1 MANVST
7 ARKMGVAARI
17 VGEHVKGSRVLGAV
31 MSGARATLKHFT
43 AVAHQLWLE
52 ITGFA
57 FLVFAAAG
65 GFATYREYNSFHAG
79 KGTSSHLALAAG
91 FTLVFGWFGLSSF
104 WRAKAR
110 SRR

>member
-1 MANVST
+1 MAKVST
-7 ARKMGVAARI
+7 GRKLGIAARI
-17 VGEHVKGSRVLGAV
+17 AGEHVKDSRIFGAV

-43 AVAHQLWLE
+43 GIAHQLWLE

-65 GFATYREYNSFHAG
+65 GFATYREYNSFHSG
-79 KGTSSHLALAAG
+79 KGTSSHLVLAVG

-110 SRR
+110 TRR

>member
-7 ARKMGVAARI
+7 ARKMGIAARI
-17 VGEHVKGSRVLGAV
+17 IGEHVRGSRTLGAV

-43 AVAHQLWLE
+43 GIAHQLWLE

-65 GFATYREYNSFHAG
+65 GFATYREYNSFHTG

>member
-1 MANVST
+1 MANLSS
-7 ARKMGVAARI
+7 ARKLGIAARI
-17 VGEHVKGSRVLGAV
+17 AGQQVKGSRTFSAV
-31 MSGARATLKHFT
+31 MSGARATLKHFSG
-43 AVAHQLWLE
+43 VAHQLWLE

-65 GFATYREYNSFHAG
+65 MYAVVREYKAYHAG

-91 FTLVFGWFGLSSF
+91 FTALFTWFGVTSF

>member
-7 ARKMGVAARI
+7 ARKLGIAARI
-17 VGEHVKGSRVLGAV
+17 AGQQVKGSRTFGAV

-43 AVAHQLWLE
+43 DIAHQLWLE

-65 GFATYREYNSFHAG
+65 GFATYREYKSFHTG

>member
-7 ARKMGVAARI
+7 ARKLGIAARI
-17 VGEHVKGSRVLGAV
+17 AGQHVKGSRTFGAV
-31 MSGARATLKHFT
+31 MSGARATLKHF
-43 AVAHQLWLE
+43 AGIAHQLWLE

-91 FTLVFGWFGLSSF
+91 FTLLFGWFGLSSF

>member
-7 ARKMGVAARI
+7 TRKLGIVARI
-17 VGEHVKGSRVLGAV
+17 AGQHVKGSRTFSAV
-31 MSGARATLKHFT
+31 MSGARATLRHLSG
-43 AVAHQLWLE
+43 VAHQLWLE
-52 ITGFA
+52 VTGFA

-65 GFATYREYNSFHAG
+65 AIALVREYNSYHAG

-91 FTLVFGWFGLSSF
+91 FTAVFAWFGVTSF
-104 WRAKAR
+104 WRARAR

>member
-7 ARKMGVAARI
+7 ARKLGIAARI
-17 VGEHVKGSRVLGAV
+17 AGQHVKGSRTFGAV
-31 MSGARATLKHFT
+31 MSGARATLKHF
-43 AVAHQLWLE
+43 AGIAHQLWLE

-65 GFATYREYNSFHAG
+65 GFATYREYNSLHAG

>member
-1 MANVST
+1 MGNVSS
-7 ARKMGVAARI
+7 ARKLGIAARI
-17 VGEHVKGSRVLGAV
+17 AGQHVKGSRTVNAV
-31 MSGARATLKHFT
+31 MSGARATLRHFSG
-43 AVAHQLWLE
+43 VAHQLWLE

-65 GFATYREYNSFHAG
+65 GYAMVREYNAYHAG

-91 FTLVFGWFGLSSF
+91 FTALFAWFGVTSF
-104 WRAKAR
+104 WRARAR

>member
-1 MANVST
+1 
-7 ARKMGVAARI
+7 
-17 VGEHVKGSRVLGAV
+17 VKGSRVLGAV